1 MIIKLILTFSKT
13 KHLTCSG
20 KDKATVV
27 HSEKVDEESI
37 SFMWKYPDTT
47 ENEMEVMF
55 YYSVV
60 AGFDKFWVKLKSEKL
75 TIMPGTKFTEV

>member
-1 MIIKLILTFSKT
+1 LP
-13 KHLTCSG
+13 CSG

-27 HSEKVDEESI
+27 HSKNVDAESI
-37 SFMWKYPDTT
+37 SFVWKYPGTT

-60 AGFDKFWVKLKSEKL
+60 ASFDKFWVKLKSDKL
-75 TIMPGTKFTEV
+75 TIMPGTTFTEV